1 MHMSM
6 LPYLIIVFVLS
17 SCSYIPFNKKDIETQ
32 KIIEV
37 IKESGIHN
45 KEFSEFL
52 IAQDFDK
59 TELPFKVWDL
69 KGLVYTQQFF
79 NPQIKT
85 AKIQWQMAKTNEA
98 IAILYPPTSIGLKV
112 GRETTNKELTQKI
125 FGGGFSFTFEPADK
139 RLIRHELSLNQSQ
152 LALINFQLTNWE
164 LRLDLFTKLF
174 DFIENQEFIK
184 LSKVELRLKQSVMN
198 MMKKRLEAGVAS
210 QIDLDRKTI
219 ELNAINQQLLQL
231 QMNQSIMRNQ
241 LASSIGLSTEKFNL
255 IPLDSKKIT
264 SILDDITILYL
275 EDKKLL
281 ELQEISLTKRLDLRK
296 ALSNYA
302 IAEAQLKLEVADQY
316 PDYTFSPA
324 YAYEFG
330 TRLWTLGID
339 SIIKSGD
346 RNKAFIN
353 KAEKFRDLEASK
365 VTTLQLS
372 TINDIEELQLNFSN
386 KFEDLKYSNQMIATK
401 NRLESQLAARFKKGL
416 INRMEF
422 ENEKINL
429 IDISKNHHKAIYN
442 LIRIGLLAESVLQ
455 EPMFTPNIKLLN
467 EK

>member
-1 MHMSM
+1 MSLM
-6 LPYLIIVFVLS
+6 PFLIIIFVLS
-17 SCSYIPFNKKDIETQ
+17 GCSYLPINKKDIENQ
-32 KIIEV
+32 KIIEI
-37 IKESGIHN
+37 IKDSDIYNE
-45 KEFSEFL
+45 EFSQFL
-52 IAQDFDK
+52 ISQGFEKA
-59 TELPFKVWDL
+59 ELPFKAWGL
-69 KGLVYTQQFF
+69 KELIYAQQFF

-85 AKIQWQMAKTNEA
+85 AKISWELAQTNEA
-98 IAILYPPTSIGLKV
+98 IAILYPPTSIGLEV
-112 GRETTNKELTQKI
+112 GRETTSKELTKKI
-125 FGGGFSFTFEPADK
+125 FGGGFSFTFESADK
-139 RLIRHELSLNQSQ
+139 KLIRHELSINKSQ
-152 LALINFQLTNWE
+152 LALIDFQLINWE
-164 LRLDLFTKLF
+164 LRLDLFTRLF
-174 DFIENQEFIK
+174 NFIENQEFIK
-184 LSKVELRLKQSVMN
+184 LSKLELRLKQSVMN

-219 ELNAINQQLLQL
+219 ELNAINQGLLQL

-241 LASSIGLSTEKFNL
+241 LASSIGLSTQKFNL

-264 SILDDITILYL
+264 SILDDITVLYL
-275 EDKKLL
+275 KDKKLL
-281 ELQEISLTKRLDLRK
+281 ELQEVSLTKRLDLRK

-302 IAEAQLKLEVADQY
+302 IAEAQLKLEVANQY

-353 KAEKFRDLEASK
+353 KAEKFRDLKASK
-365 VTTLQLS
+365 VITLQLG

-386 KFEDLKYSNQMIATK
+386 KFEDLKYSNQMIKTK
-401 NRLESQLAARFKKGL
+401 NRLESQHAARFKEGL
-416 INRMEF
+416 INRMEY

-442 LIRIGLLAESVLQ
+442 LIRIGLLAESILQ
-455 EPMFTPNIKLLN
+455 EPIFTPNLKLTN